1 MDDYSARDMRCGD
14 LTEAQLKTHYH
25 LMDISTR
32 ANPFHSD
39 ENHPV
44 QPAAVN
50 VLWFPWRR

>member
-1 MDDYSARDMRCGD
+1 MRCGD